1 MVAQPVSGG
10 QSSSQ
15 GVWELAGPVT
25 LGRGRGWGE
34 GWGQAEQVPDT
45 RMPGLWWRLT
55 WRKPISLGIGEQGCK
70 SALPDRC
77 STEGPGSLHT
87 R

>member
-10 QSSSQ
+10 QSPSQ

-34 GWGQAEQVPDT
+34 GWGQAE
-45 RMPGLWWRLT
+45 
-55 WRKPISLGIGEQGCK
+55 
-70 SALPDRC
+70 
-77 STEGPGSLHT
+77 
-87 R
+87 